1 MKISNIHFLAK
12 SNIKGNKN
20 SGTITLLICLLT
32 VAVTIVSCFSVTTVN
47 AVNIYKEDYKA
58 RSLWIDGCI
67 KALTPEAIEAIEAVE
82 HVETVADVT
91 GLPWYWGFRIT
102 ETDDAQLAEGI
113 KNKDT
118 DIYICSLYEGE
129 EKSVIKG
136 KTLDESPMF
145 SCLVPSIFYPFSNIP
160 SENID
165 YIDGTTLIGKT
176 ITIKGLNDKIYIN
189 YNTLG
194 YEGKTNQSERYLNS
208 PEFTLKIVGTYPC
221 SYAASGNFFSIYI
234 SRETNLN
241 MTRMTLEEAGIDL
254 STNEEALAQW
264 WNTPS
269 SHNYLVVVDEYDNIG
284 SVFNVVRKDMGYAIS
299 SSSELPPDDVTML
312 MATVFSTV
320 GTFLTAAIAFIAVFL
335 LVQSSVNSIRARKG
349 FIGLMKAIG
358 YKNHQIFTSLIY
370 EQLYMSLRAFLIGG
384 VISTLIVFFAN
395 LKFEHGTFRQTQYI
409 IDWRIFGVFLIIS
422 FLIALFVPLITQLLL
437 LMKLTKIEPREAM
450 NG

>member
-1 MKISNIHFLAK
+1 MKFLSLHFLSK

-20 SGTITLLICLLT
+20 SGTITFLICLLT

-47 AVNIYKEDYKA
+47 AVNRYKEDYMA
-58 RSLWIDGCI
+58 RALWLDGCL
-67 KALTPEAIEAIEAVE
+67 KALTPEAIKAIESVE
-82 HVETVADVT
+82 HVETVADDT

-102 ETDDAQLAEGI
+102 ETDDAQFAEDI

-118 DIYICSLYEGE
+118 NMYIYSLHEGE

-145 SCLVPSIFYPFSNIP
+145 SCLVPSIFYPFSNIS

-165 YIDGTTLIGKT
+165 YIDGTSLIGKT
-176 ITIKGLNDKIYIN
+176 ITIKGIDDDIYFS
-189 YNTLG
+189 YNTFG
-194 YEGKTNQSERYLNS
+194 DEGKTNQSEKYLNS

-221 SYAASGNFFSIYI
+221 SYTASGNYLSIYI
-234 SRETNLN
+234 SRETSLN
-241 MTRMTLEEAGIDL
+241 IMKMALEEAGIDL
-254 STNEEALAQW
+254 SSNEEALAQW

-269 SHNYLVVVDEYDNIG
+269 LHDYLVVVDEYDNIG
-284 SVFNVVRKDMGYAIS
+284 SVFNTVRKDMDYAIS
-299 SSSELPPDDVTML
+299 SSPQKPPDEVTML

-320 GTFLTAAIAFIAVFL
+320 GTFLTAAIALIAIFL

-370 EQLYMSLRAFLIGG
+370 EQLYISLRAFLIGG

-422 FLIALFVPLITQLLL
+422 FLIALLIPLITQLLL

-450 NG
+450 ND